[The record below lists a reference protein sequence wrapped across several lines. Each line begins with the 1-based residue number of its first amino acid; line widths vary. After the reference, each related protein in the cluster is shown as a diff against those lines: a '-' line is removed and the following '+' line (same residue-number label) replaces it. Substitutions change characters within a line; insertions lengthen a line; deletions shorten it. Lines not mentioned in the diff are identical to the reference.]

1 MVNCM
6 NIFVG
11 NLIIYD
17 IIYDINLDS
26 DLREKTKLDEMR
38 HL

>member
-1 MVNCM
+1 M

-26 DLREKTKLDEMR
+26 DLLEKTKLDEMR

>member
-1 MVNCM
+1 M